1 MRGAFIHQM
10 YRKRYGAR
18 RNDWCYPSFFDFIEM
33 SKIFSKVKYE
43 TFGVLGSS
51 GNLLI
56 KMRKSFDLILRK
68 LSQKAGDTS
77 LRVSIKSENILYI
90 AN

>member
-1 MRGAFIHQM
+1 
-10 YRKRYGAR
+10 
-18 RNDWCYPSFFDFIEM
+18 
-33 SKIFSKVKYE
+33 
-43 TFGVLGSS
+43 
-51 GNLLI
+51 LI
-56 KMRKSFDLILRK
+56 LNLRK